1 MISWEQHIISTRR
14 LKLTK
19 KQFLFHY
26 FFVLIL
32 PLTIIGISTFV
43 LNKSQIGPAA
53 YQTIKTSVLRFCSFF
68 SIAYGIVQYFRLQM
82 TSMPVELS
90 NDEFHKIGSKLVDEM
105 NWILEAKGDNYLVCT
120 TPFKWYNWGTLITI
134 VYSEDAIMFN
144 SICDLYNRPATLSFG
159 QNSKNYRALKAA
171 FSDEV

>member
-1 MISWEQHIISTRR
+1 MISWEQHIFSTRR

-26 FFVLIL
+26 FLVLVL
-32 PLTIIGISTFV
+32 PLLIIGISVIV
-43 LNKSQIGPAA
+43 LNNSQIDPTA
-53 YQTIKTSVLRFCSFF
+53 YQSIKNSVLKFCTFF
-68 SIAYGIVQYFRLQM
+68 SMAYGIVQYTRLQM
-82 TSMPVELS
+82 TTMPIELS
-90 NDEFHKIGSKLVDEM
+90 KDDFHTIGSKLINDM
-105 NWILEAKGDNYLVCT
+105 NWILEAKGDNFLVCT

-134 VYSEDAIMFN
+134 VHTEDGVMFN

-171 FSDEV
+171 FSD